1 MIILFLLFIFLSSF
15 VLFVA
20 SRHDFVLLRQNI
32 SIRHVFDKA
41 GLILL
46 FALPVSRAVH
56 LINERMYDFFID
68 PLRFL
73 HVILYFGFS
82 IFGLFI
88 ALSVGVILFFRK
100 KKNFLRILDIYLLS
114 FYPLFLFEAIFLL
127 VSKAFDLRITVSYMI
142 LTIFLFFI
150 FIKMHSGFKIKDGVV
165 SFCILIFSSIV
176 FLTSSFLQYGLII
189 RSPIQILSFLV
200 IAVSIYCLV
209 LIQINFFKE
218 K

>member
-46 FALPVSRAVH
+46 LALPVSRAIY
-56 LINERMYDFFID
+56 LLNERMYDFFID

-73 HVILYFGFS
+73 HVILFFGFS
-82 IFGLFI
+82 IFGLFV
-88 ALSVGVILFFRK
+88 ALSMGVILFFRK

-114 FYPLFLFEAIFLL
+114 FFPLFLFEAIFLL

-142 LTIFLFFI
+142 LTIVLFFI

-176 FLTSSFLQYGLII
+176 FLASSFLQYGLII

-200 IAVSIYCLV
+200 IAVSVYCLV